1 MSDLG
6 RWLILLCGGSLA
18 CVILMV
24 LAALSLLRAF
34 GRPGWGTL
42 LGVVPLAFSLFGGL
56 LGGVGGGLGGLFGG
70 RDNDTDPDDAGYIPS
85 GRVRPT
91 PEAVRTR
98 TTDVDFDNIVAQ
110 SLNASPT
117 FTAQAAPTTPTSSYG
132 GASPA
137 QSGFP
142 PPNVPRPGGQLPA
155 NNLPPA
161 APAIPGIPVKTGV
174 PPSTIPTIPGNL
186 PGGFPGTSGYPP
198 NTLPPG
204 TPPATNAPPAVPPST
219 YGADFNTV
227 RPAGGTQP
235 NTLPPGTIPGTVSSN
250 TDVLGPITRPDL
262 RNRGLH
268 SRDARARQ
276 RRRDSNAREDEIF
289 GGLLD
294 GNGDGFIDG

>member
-56 LGGVGGGLGGLFGG
+56 LGGLLGGLFGGG

-85 GRVRPT
+85 GRVRAT

-98 TTDVDFDNIVAQ
+98 TADVDFDNIVAQ

-117 FTAQAAPTTPTSSYG
+117 FSAQSAPTTPTSSYG
-132 GASPA
+132 GTLSA

-142 PPNVPRPGGQLPA
+142 PPNVPRPGGQFPP

-161 APAIPGIPVKTGV
+161 APPIPGVPVKTGV
-174 PPSTIPTIPGNL
+174 PPSTIPTIPGNMPTT
-186 PGGFPGTSGYPP
+186 PGIPAVPSAYPP
-198 NTLPPG
+198 GALPSG
-204 TPPATNAPPAVPPST
+204 LPPATNAPPAVPPST

-235 NTLPPGTIPGTVSSN
+235 NTLPPGTIPGN
-250 TDVLGPITRPDL
+250 TDLLGPITRPDL

-268 SRDARARQ
+268 SRDARTRQ